1 MNKVYHISEQATGE
15 ERTAVRGQ
23 LRRLNAISLEDA
35 ISDAP
40 RSTPD
45 KRGRTW
51 RMGHVAGKMMRQ
63 LIHWDDKTS
72 EEAENWVYKVAR
84 EWRDSDARLTR
95 SELRTAIPL
104 LEREGLIETRLGY
117 RNDGRQAVFYRVN
130 MWETLRVAYSSEVRA
145 VRGRL
150 KYERGV
156 EKRANLEER
165 LGWLQSALDDL
176 NLRFL
181 QPEIN
186 VTEQPEIIDDPCQL
200 DQGQWSTSPGTVAK
214 LTPLQE
220 STSGEDVQESHHYH
234 DGATAPKNENPEKND
249 DCFEDVEDMLD
260 ELQDA
265 DPDATS
271 SSPAQP
277 DPEQNHGSDEAVEDL
292 SRYYVGPSM
301 GEALVQAI
309 DEAEDEYRR
318 GFETLLLQW
327 QRAREKERDVLHAR
341 KN

>member
-1 MNKVYHISEQATGE
+1 MNKVYHISQQATGE
-15 ERTAVRGQ
+15 EREAVIGQ
-23 LRRLNAISLEDA
+23 LRRLDALSLEDA

-45 KRGRTW
+45 EVGRTW

-63 LIHWDDKTS
+63 LIHWDDKTAP
-72 EEAENWVYKVAR
+72 EAKNWVYKVAR

-95 SELRTAIPL
+95 SELRTAVPL
-104 LEREGLIETRLGY
+104 LEREGLIETKPGY
-117 RNDGRQAVFYRVN
+117 RNDGRKATFYRVN

-150 KYERGV
+150 KHERGV

-186 VTEQPEIIDDPCQL
+186 VDPSQIDR
-200 DQGQWSTSPGTVAK
+200 GRVATSPGTVAK

-220 STSGEDVQESHHYH
+220 RTSGEDVQESHPYQ
-234 DGATAPKNENPEKND
+234 DGAAAPKMENAEND
-249 DCFEDVEDMLD
+249 DPFFEEPEYMLD
-260 ELQDA
+260 DLEDA

-271 SSPAQP
+271 SFGGQP
-277 DPEQNHGSDEAVEDL
+277 DPQQNHGSEEAVGNL
-292 SRYYVGPSM
+292 SGVYVAASM
-301 GEALVQAI
+301 GDALLQAI
-309 DEAEDEYRR
+309 DNTDDTEERR
-318 GFETLLLQW
+318 SFESLLLQW
-327 QRAREKERDVLHAR
+327 QRARERAVLLAP